1 MSAQYTNVELFD
13 WGHCSSISSCWGF
26 HHLRWRPLQDG
37 SAPSTS
43 ASETNN
49 RPRLFD
55 IAYKFS
61 PTPPSPQM
69 SAISKARIQSVGR
82 RQHTGVW
89 FSSFQDPQSV
99 EKWDS
104 TAGWP
109 GAPRAHHAPLGEG
122 LVSPKPCLTQY
133 TTNQLV
139 HSSFITCGNICE
151 AHQAEEKRKLKAI
164 SSQRPE
170 FPCPLCSTT
179 TWLWTPA
186 VSLPQENP
194 TPWETAALTKLENEQ
209 QQWARRQYIPQG
221 GSNLSQ
227 QPPVSPGSYPPSASI
242 FNPECSRFPNKSSNA
257 MTPTTKVSVR
267 YMCIYSRE
275 YLTQKNKDPYNPQRG
290 RKKTYALIM
299 SVSSAAP

>member
-1 MSAQYTNVELFD
+1 MLNSPFRSLISNEVFILYRSHIQLLIPLEVSAQYTSVVELFH
-13 WGHCSSISSCWGF
+13 WGHCSSISSGWGF

-43 ASETNN
+43 ASETNDW
-49 RPRLFD
+49 PCLFD

-82 RQHTGVW
+82 RQHAGVW
-89 FSSFQDPQSV
+89 FSSSQGPQSV

-104 TAGWP
+104 TSGWP
-109 GAPRAHHAPLGEG
+109 GALRAHHTPLGEG

-139 HSSFITCGNICE
+139 PSSFITCGNICE

-170 FPCPLCSTT
+170 FPCPTLLSTHHA
-179 TWLWTPA
+179 LNPCCLPSPRKSHSSRNSSSDGVGKRAAA
-186 VSLPQENP
+186 VSQEAVRP
-194 TPWETAALTKLENEQ
+194 P
-209 QQWARRQYIPQG
+209 RR
-221 GSNLSQ
+221 
-227 QPPVSPGSYPPSASI
+227 
-242 FNPECSRFPNKSSNA
+242 
-257 MTPTTKVSVR
+257 
-267 YMCIYSRE
+267 
-275 YLTQKNKDPYNPQRG
+275 
-290 RKKTYALIM
+290 
-299 SVSSAAP
+299 